1 MQRRWIVVIGLWF
14 LCTTVFAA
22 PLALQPG
29 APKEYT
35 VQPGDTLIE
44 IANRYLLD
52 PSEWPQLLQN
62 NPRVSNPYRLYPGEI
77 LTLSTVGGQPHLNIT
92 AGGTIK
98 LSPQIRS
105 YPLNKPIPYIPLSM
119 IKPFL
124 NGALVVNQYELDNAP
139 YIVAHADHHIVTG
152 AGDQV
157 YALGIINP
165 IPGKEY
171 SIFRKGEAFKDPQTK
186 QVLGFYAINVG
197 FAQVKQG
204 GSPSTLLITQTTREV
219 LTGDRLQPSSRAQ
232 ISQDFIP
239 SIPRRPVVGQLIYVV
254 DGVTQI
260 SQYQIVVIDRG
271 ETSGLRPGNLL
282 DIYQIGE
289 TIDNPIKSLL
299 LQGKIKLP
307 NQHVGQLMVFRTFPQ
322 VSYGIVLSATAP
334 IHLLDLVTLP
344 KE

>member
-1 MQRRWIVVIGLWF
+1 MQRRWSVIIGLWF
-14 LCTTVFAA
+14 FCTTVFAE

-52 PSEWPQLLQN
+52 PSQWPQLMKN
-62 NPRVSNPYRLYPGEI
+62 NPRINNPYRLYPGEI
-77 LTLSTVGGQPHLNIT
+77 LTLSQVNGQPQLNIT

-98 LSPQIRS
+98 LSPQVRS

-124 NGALVVNQYELDNAP
+124 NGALVVNQYELEAAP
-139 YIVAHADHHIVTG
+139 YIVAHADHHITTG
-152 AGDQV
+152 AGDKV
-157 YALGIINP
+157 YVMGMTNTA
-165 IPGKEY
+165 PGKEY
-171 SIFRKGEAFKDPQTK
+171 SIFRKGEAFKDPQSK

-197 FAQVKQG
+197 FAQVEQN
-204 GSPSTLLITQTTREV
+204 GSPATLLITQTTREV

-239 SIPRRPVVGQLIYVV
+239 SIPTTPVAGQIIYVV

-271 ETSGLRPGNLL
+271 VESGLRPGNLL
-282 DIYQIGE
+282 DIYQQGE
-289 TIDNPIKSLL
+289 VIANPV
-299 LQGKIKLP
+299 QQTQAKIKLP
-307 NQHVGQLMVFRTFPQ
+307 NEHVGQLMVFRAFSR
-322 VSYGIVLSATAP
+322 VSYAIVLSATAP
-334 IHLLDLVTLP
+334 IHLLDQVTVP
-344 KE
+344 QG